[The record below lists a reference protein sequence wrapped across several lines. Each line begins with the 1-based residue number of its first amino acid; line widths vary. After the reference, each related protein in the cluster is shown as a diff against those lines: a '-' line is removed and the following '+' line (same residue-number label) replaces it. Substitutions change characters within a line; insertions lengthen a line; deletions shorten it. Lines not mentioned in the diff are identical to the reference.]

1 MSEEIH
7 NCQNIDDKPAS
18 FFFQE
23 GKGRG
28 RQLLI
33 LGESLGK
40 NNCLESGKAFYTTE
54 DKVVPTGKKLNEEL
68 KLLKLCFEECAFTEI
83 AKCYLAN
90 NRKILKTCG
99 LKSGK
104 QLISQIKAYNIKIIF
119 SLGVITKDIL
129 EELFEVNLP
138 MGEINQVGVGDRK
151 IAVLPLYH
159 PSPAS
164 PRGHRRN
171 LEILERVGGKIE
183 ELMK

>member
-1 MSEEIH
+1 M
-7 NCQNIDDKPAS
+7 
-18 FFFQE
+18 
-23 GKGRG
+23 
-28 RQLLI
+28 LI